1 MVIENMENINAENR
15 KDLKRY
21 LEEIAQIKEK
31 MNGKKKNQKIE
42 EEKSIVK
49 EIQEEKWKN
58 IYMKEPNKG
67 LDIAGIYYD

>member
-1 MVIENMENINAENR
+1 MENINAENR

-21 LEEIAQIKEK
+21 LEEIAELKEK
-31 MNGKKKNQKIE
+31 MKGKKKKQKIE

-67 LDIAGIYYD
+67 LEIAGIYYD

>member
-21 LEEIAQIKEK
+21 LEEIAELKEK
-31 MNGKKKNQKIE
+31 MKGKKKKQKIE

-67 LDIAGIYYD
+67 LEIAGIYYH

>member
-1 MVIENMENINAENR
+1 MENINAENR

-21 LEEIAQIKEK
+21 LEEIAELKEK
-31 MNGKKKNQKIE
+31 MKGKKKKQKIE

-67 LDIAGIYYD
+67 LEIAGIYYH

>member
-21 LEEIAQIKEK
+21 LEKIAKLKEK
-31 MNGKKKNQKIE
+31 MKGKKKKQKIE

-67 LDIAGIYYD
+67 LEIARIYYD

>member
-31 MNGKKKNQKIE
+31 MKGKKKKQKIE

-58 IYMKEPNKG
+58 IYMKEPKKG
-67 LDIAGIYYD
+67 LQIAGIYYH